1 MAMQQALARKD
12 AVGAR
17 QERYL
22 EEESRQRQG
31 RRETLNRRQQ
41 LQVTR
46 RGYICFFL
54 VLALLFG
61 LLFLVAQ
68 LNIAATQKGYRLKSL
83 EQQIEGEKKEQESL
97 RLDVARLESP
107 ARIEKIATETLKMV
121 MPVRSELV
129 HVEGVA
135 VDTAAQN
142 GARDA
147 SGSLGSAATPNGG
160 SGTQ

>member
-1 MAMQQALARKD
+1 MAMQQALARKE
-12 AVGAR
+12 AVSAR

-22 EEESRQRQG
+22 EEESRLRQG
-31 RRETLNRRQQ
+31 RRETLEHRHQ

-46 RGYICFFL
+46 KGYACFFL
-54 VLALLFG
+54 VLTMLFG

-83 EQQIEGEKKEQESL
+83 EQQIEEEKKEQESL

-121 MPVRSELV
+121 MPIRSELV
-129 HVEGVA
+129 RVVA
-135 VDTAAQN
+135 TAADTATQT

-147 SGSLGSAATPNGG
+147 SGNLGSAVNTNG
-160 SGTQ
+160 SGGTQ

>member
-1 MAMQQALARKD
+1 MAMQQALARND
-12 AVGAR
+12 TVGAR

-22 EEESRQRQG
+22 EEERRQRQG
-31 RRETLNRRQQ
+31 RRETVNRRHQ

-83 EQQIEGEKKEQESL
+83 EQQIEEEKKEQESL

-129 HVEGVA
+129 HVESMA
-135 VDTAAQN
+135 VDTAPRT
-142 GARDA
+142 GTRDA
-147 SGSLGSAATPNGG
+147 GGSLGSAATSNGG

>member
-1 MAMQQALARKD
+1 MSQALARKE
-12 AVGAR
+12 VVSAR

-31 RRETLNRRQQ
+31 RRETLDRRHQ

-46 RGYICFFL
+46 KGYVCFFL
-54 VLALLFG
+54 VLTMLFG

-68 LNIAATQKGYRLKSL
+68 FNIAATQKGYRLKHL
-83 EQQIEGEKKEQESL
+83 EQQIEEEKKEQESL

-129 HVEGVA
+129 HVMATAE
-135 VDTAAQN
+135 DTATQT

-147 SGSLGSAATPNGG
+147 SGNLGSAATPNGG